1 MLLVVLRT
9 KGISYIKRKL
19 QSNRLGARWQS
30 TKDKGVEEM
39 SFKGNAK
46 QIQEQLQILIKM
58 FGSNARVIDI
68 QNSIL
73 EIRR

>member
-1 MLLVVLRT
+1 
-9 KGISYIKRKL
+9 
-19 QSNRLGARWQS
+19 
-30 TKDKGVEEM
+30 M

-46 QIQEQLQILIKM
+46 QIQEQLQALIKM
-58 FGSNARVIDI
+58 FGSNAKVIDI

>member
-1 MLLVVLRT
+1 
-9 KGISYIKRKL
+9 
-19 QSNRLGARWQS
+19 
-30 TKDKGVEEM
+30 M

-58 FGSNARVIDI
+58 FGANSRVIDI